1 MRKTAKLAV
10 AIALILGVTVLL
22 SGTVMAQT
30 SDALVRFV
38 HALPGAG
45 AVDVYVDA
53 APAVRSLAFGEA
65 TTYLRMPAGTQH
77 IVTTQAGATTPL
89 WEQDFAPTAGQAY
102 TLIVSSTSPLTYAA
116 FPDDLNALPLGSSRI
131 TAVHAIADAPAVDVV
146 LADGRAVV
154 AGLNYNQPY
163 GTLDIPAL
171 SYELGVVPTGASVA
185 DALIAPMPFALNGG
199 TSYALVAY
207 GTAANPQALAL
218 SAPTNADAGAS
229 GYVRFAHGV
238 PGGPAVDIYAN
249 DTLVVPALSE
259 GAATDYIAV
268 PEGDYA
274 ISLRA
279 AGTSEPIADTSL
291 SVGAEERITAAAL
304 LDGEAVIVQPF
315 VDDTAAVD
323 QLTAGFNV
331 INGVLGASPVNLTLQ
346 GADGTTLTE
355 AIAGGTEETAAL
367 AATEDSPTL
376 IVNYGGSTSDDFAL
390 DTSVIYGG
398 AYYTVL
404 AVSAESGIE
413 LIEFPPVSLAQTV
426 GSAPGTSLPTAVA
439 VEPTAVVVEQPTAE
453 PQIVE
458 AVTPEPQVVQP
469 TLPPATTAPSGP
481 TARIILDPG
490 ANLQLRQYPDRDAF
504 SLGLA
509 PSGTVLA
516 VNGRV
521 GAPAF
526 LPDVATPTLAPEA
539 TEYVDP
545 VTLLGE
551 DEDLVAADTWLN
563 VDYITPDGGV
573 INAWVNAQFLDLRD
587 PRGLRQRL
595 ADLPTVPSNQ
605 AGEARDTAV
614 TPPPLPENIVEAIV
628 VGLDAGVNLQIRRT
642 PDTSGE
648 SLALVP
654 NDTALE
660 LLGVNETR
668 EWAYIRYVQPE
679 GGIVRGWVSTR
690 FLRYSFRDRSIDY
703 DEMEQRELLNII
715 PDEQRG
721 DMSSGAAGPVAPT
734 QNPLRNVVVG
744 TIALNEG
751 ANLHL
756 RRNPNSNSESLVLMP
771 NGTQLI
777 VSGRTDTSEWVQVE
791 FEGQVGWT
799 SSQYL
804 VYTFNG
810 APYELA
816 DIPVTATLDITATA
830 TPEGTPSS

>member
-1 MRKTAKLAV
+1 MRKTARLAV
-10 AIALILGVTVLL
+10 AIAFILGVTALL

-45 AVDVYVDA
+45 AVDVYVND

-116 FPDDLNALPLGSSRI
+116 FPDDLNALPLGSARI

-171 SYELGVVPTGASVA
+171 SYDLGIVPTGASVA
-185 DALIAPMPFALNGG
+185 DALIAPSPYALNSG
-199 TSYALVAY
+199 TSYMIVAY
-207 GTAANPQALAL
+207 GTAASPQALVL
-218 SAPTNADAGAS
+218 SAPTNADATAS

-249 DTLVVPALSE
+249 DTLIVPGLSE
-259 GAATDYIAV
+259 GTATDYIAV

-274 ISLRA
+274 ISLRT
-279 AGTSEPIADTSL
+279 AGTSESVADASL

-304 LDGEAVIVQPF
+304 LDGEATVIQPF

-346 GADGTTLTE
+346 AADGTTLTD

-367 AATEDSPTL
+367 PATDESPSLT
-376 IVNYGGSTSDDFAL
+376 VNYGGSTSDDFTLA
-390 DTSVIYGG
+390 TPVVYGG
-398 AYYTVL
+398 SYYTVL
-404 AVSAESGIE
+404 AISGDTGIE
-413 LIEFPPVSLAQTV
+413 LIEFPPVSLAQTI
-426 GSAPGTSLPTAVA
+426 GSAPGSSLPTVA
-439 VEPTAVVVEQPTAE
+439 VEPTAVVELPTAE
-453 PQIVE
+453 PQVVQ
-458 AVTPEPQVVQP
+458 AVTAEPQVVQP
-469 TLPPATTAPSGP
+469 TQAPATTAPAGP

-509 PSGTVLA
+509 PSGTVLV
-516 VNGRV
+516 VNGRE
-521 GAPAF
+521 GEPAF

-545 VTLLGE
+545 ATLLEE
-551 DEDLVAADTWLN
+551 DADLAPADTWLN

-573 INAWVNAQFLDLRD
+573 INAWVNAQFLDVRD
-587 PRGLRQRL
+587 SRGRLQRL
-595 ADLPTVPSNQ
+595 ADLPTVPNNK

-642 PDTSGE
+642 PNTSGE

-660 LLGVNETR
+660 LLGINEAR
-668 EWAYIRYVQPE
+668 EWAFVRYVQPE
-679 GGIVRGWVSTR
+679 GGIIRGWVSTR
-690 FLRYSFRDRSIDY
+690 FLRYSYRDRSIDY
-703 DEMEQRELLNII
+703 EEMEMRELLNII

-721 DMSSGAAGPVAPT
+721 DMSSGVAGPVAPT

-756 RRNPNSNSESLVLMP
+756 RRNPNANSESLALMP

-777 VSGRTDTSEWVQVE
+777 VSGRTDTAEWVQVE

-799 SSQYL
+799 SSLYL
-804 VYTFNG
+804 TYTFNDT
-810 APYELA
+810 PYDLA
-816 DIPVTATLDITATA
+816 EVPVTVTLGITP
-830 TPEGTPSS
+830 TPEGTPSA